1 MQQRLSNVDW
11 STLPNGIA
19 DCRPQTDDLA
29 TKNATLKADTAAM
42 RDKVETLE
50 KKQSELVSTAE
61 QTRGD
66 LMRELRTARDAT
78 RKSEQTVRRLNE
90 KYFLVHVCFL
100 HISASTILCK
110 ARLNCMHGLPRCHD
124 GGVKNNANA
133 LRGHRPPSLSL
144 FSSHPLHRYATTLQD
159 LVDLQSKRGLAMPP
173 KSGAPENDGTDD
185 ADDAVDGE
193 AYDLLSALT
202 EAAAVPLS
210 KAIPIKVPTHCT
222 GGSVRQTWEKMAAQ
236 CTLA

>member
-1 MQQRLSNVDW
+1 M
-11 STLPNGIA
+11 P
-19 DCRPQTDDLA
+19 
-29 TKNATLKADTAAM
+29 
-42 RDKVETLE
+42 
-50 KKQSELVSTAE
+50 
-61 QTRGD
+61 
-66 LMRELRTARDAT
+66 
-78 RKSEQTVRRLNE
+78 RR
-90 KYFLVHVCFL
+90 
-100 HISASTILCK
+100 
-110 ARLNCMHGLPRCHD
+110 
-124 GGVKNNANA
+124 VKNNANA